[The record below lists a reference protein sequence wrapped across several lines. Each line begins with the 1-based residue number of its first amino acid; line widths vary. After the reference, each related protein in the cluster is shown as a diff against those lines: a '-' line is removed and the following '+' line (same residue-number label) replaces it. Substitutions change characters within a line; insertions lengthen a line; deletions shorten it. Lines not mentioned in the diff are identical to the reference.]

1 MMKWIF
7 IFIFNPQPPKQHF
20 WLVEHSDR
28 WTYTIQTAGPVTS
41 NPWGLTFFRIRI
53 QPFSS
58 IYPYSRLIDN
68 NKNFFLKCFSFI
80 KKLTNKKIFYLGI
93 RQVNFKVILHWFEA
107 ILFAWIRIGIRMKMM
122 KSGSR
127 SRSLILCRYGW
138 SATLGTCHLPKF
150 FPFYS
155 FFHFLYLPP
164 PTQTSLHCVLILV
177 MRIRMDPHSFDPDP
191 HPHDRNALPNPD
203 PGVKK
208 M

>member
-7 IFIFNPQPPKQHF
+7 FLIFNPQPPKQHF

-138 SATLGTCHLPKF
+138 SATRYLLFTSILSLLQL
-150 FPFYS
+150 FPFS
-155 FFHFLYLPP
+155 FPP
-164 PTQTSLHCVLILV
+164 PPPPPKHPFIVSL
-177 MRIRMDPHSFDPDP
+177 S
-191 HPHDRNALPNPD
+191 
-203 PGVKK
+203 
-208 M
+208 